1 MSKLLF
7 YVATFCLVS
16 SCAPFVDSPFSD
28 KLLRPERNLN
38 QLALKKIGNPE
49 SDGVIRMAIYSDSHQ
64 NYKATD
70 KMVFQMNQVSTFDFV
85 AGLGDF
91 TNSAYN
97 LEYDEF
103 IEAIGP
109 LRHTLINV
117 IGNHDSIG
125 AGPEL
130 YRKAF
135 GPSNFYF
142 ESDNY
147 RFIVFNSNNLETPHE
162 FDPEWLKA
170 RVDETGKNIII
181 FSHVQLR
188 DSDRYFDSVATTLGY
203 VIEHP
208 RVKIIFNGHN
218 HIYDLST
225 DHGTIMMQCGRV
237 AGEEGTHWLSITVQG
252 NQFCVT
258 RMDTLGN
265 TCLTIKP

>member
-1 MSKLLF
+1 MKRICF
-7 YVATFCLVS
+7 YFSFFVFCS

-28 KLLRPERNLN
+28 NLLRPERNLN
-38 QLALKKIGNPE
+38 QLSLGKIGDIE
-49 SDGVIRMAIYSDSHQ
+49 GDGIIRIAVFSDPHQ

-70 KMVFQMNQVSTFDFV
+70 KMVFGMNKETGVDFV

-97 LEYDEF
+97 LEFDEF
-103 IEAIGP
+103 IEAIKP
-109 LRHTLINV
+109 LRQITLNAV
-117 IGNHDSIG
+117 GNHDSIG

-142 ESDNY
+142 ESATY
-147 RFIVFNSNNLETPHE
+147 RYIFFNSNNLENPKE
-162 FDPEWLKA
+162 FDPQWLKD
-170 RVDETGKNIII
+170 RVDETGKDIMI

-188 DSDRYFDSVATTLGY
+188 DTDRYFNADAATLGY

-218 HIYDLST
+218 HVYDLSK
-225 DHGTIMMQCGRV
+225 DHNTIMMQCGRV
-237 AGEEGTHWLSITVQG
+237 DGDEGSHWLLITVQG

-258 RMDTLGN
+258 RKDTGAQ
-265 TCLTIKP
+265 TCETIK